1 MIAPLDLSTEERE
14 IYWLLYRRMDFNTFE
29 VKYTLDQLAY
39 DSSQKLELTKKKV
52 STIIKKF
59 MAEDLLTVIYKGTKG
74 NPTIYL
80 ITKMADVKEHKGNL
94 TDTQK
99 ELKGNLKGTNEVS
112 DTNTLD
118 DVEELKGNLK
128 ETQRELKGNTK
139 VTPINDIDKETN
151 KDIYNYYLSLDLI
164 KHNTYT
170 PAMEKAIKLA
180 ITQNKYSVEDCKAL
194 LQKHKKVIE
203 ITKGNEHPVK
213 KRSLVEFF
221 GQKIK
226 DSTAL
231 ICTQYEDGGKYYS
244 LASNNLVKANNPNR
258 KIITRRD
265 EF

>member
-59 MAEDLLTVIYKGTKG
+59 MVEDLLTVISKGTKG

-99 ELKGNLKGTNEVS
+99 KLKGNLKGTNEIS

-118 DVEELKGNLK
+118 DVKELKGNTK

-139 VTPINDIDKETN
+139 VTPTNDIDKESN
-151 KDIYNYYLSLDLI
+151 KDIYSYYLSLDLV

-180 ITQNKYSVEDCKAL
+180 ITQNNYSVQECKDL
-194 LQKHKKVIE
+194 LQKHKQVIE
-203 ITKGNEHPVK
+203 STKGNSYPVK
-213 KRSLVEFF
+213 RRTLTEFF
-221 GQKIK
+221 GQKISG
-226 DSTAL
+226 STAL
-231 ICTQYEDGGKYYS
+231 ICTQYEDGGKYS
-244 LASNNLVKANNPNR
+244 NITNNLVKANNPTR
-258 KIITRRD
+258 KPITRRD